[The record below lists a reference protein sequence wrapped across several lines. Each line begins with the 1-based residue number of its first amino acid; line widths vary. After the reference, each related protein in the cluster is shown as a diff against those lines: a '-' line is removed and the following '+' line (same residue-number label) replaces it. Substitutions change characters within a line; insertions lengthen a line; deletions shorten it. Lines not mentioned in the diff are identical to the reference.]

1 MSNHDGDSHDA
12 NELQSSGMMWLESY
26 AEHLLAKKPECMD
39 VHIMYISSFFLEL
52 HHFISVHIYL
62 YSYTFVSIIIHLN

>member
-12 NELQSSGMMWLESY
+12 NELQSSGTMWLESY

-39 VHIMYISSFFLEL
+39 AHIMYISSFF
-52 HHFISVHIYL
+52 
-62 YSYTFVSIIIHLN
+62 